1 MPLQLP
7 EGKRLAVSLS
17 PDFDAQSVWLGT
29 FRSTSQTQL
38 SRGEFGAVVGAP
50 RLLEVFH
57 RYGITTTWCVPTHT
71 MQTFPDSVAAVVE
84 SGHEIGAHGVYHE
97 YVPKLER
104 DEERRLLELQI
115 EQHEQFIGKRPRG
128 YRSPALDVTDNTLGL
143 LEEFGFDWDSSL
155 MGRDFEPYRPQ
166 MVVDVSLEK
175 GNRFGRE
182 SNVLEFPVSWFLD
195 DFPELESFKGSPLMQ
210 SNEAVLARWI
220 DSFNFAYERC
230 PGGAMTWTLHPQ
242 TIGRAHNLIM
252 LEKFLD
258 HITAFDGVWF
268 PTLSELFDSW
278 KDDKQGPANQ
288 DAAPLTQFV
297 RHAPLRLERTTP

>member
-1 MPLQLP
+1 MPLHLP

-29 FRSTSQTQL
+29 FRSTSQSL
-38 SRGEFGAVVGAP
+38 MSRGEFGALVGAP
-50 RLLEVFH
+50 RLLEVFR

-71 MQTFPDSVAAVVE
+71 IQTFRSSVDAIVE

-97 YVPKLER
+97 YVPALER

-115 EQHEQFIGKRPRG
+115 RQHEQLLGRRPRG
-128 YRSPALDVTDNTLGL
+128 YRSPALDVTDNTLEL

-155 MGRDFEPYRPQ
+155 MGRDFEPYRPR
-166 MVVDVSLEK
+166 MVVEISQEE
-175 GNRFGRE
+175 GNTFGPE
-182 SNVLEFPVSWFLD
+182 SSVLEFPVSWFLD

-210 SNEAVLARWI
+210 SNETVLARWI
-220 DSFNFAYERC
+220 DSFDFAYERC

-242 TIGRAHNLIM
+242 TIGRAHNLLM

-258 HITAFDGVWF
+258 HITSFEDVWF
-268 PTLSELFDSW
+268 PTLSELFDCWHDEGS
-278 KDDKQGPANQ
+278 PAPTGIRTTSKP
-288 DAAPLTQFV
+288 AGRTPAK
-297 RHAPLRLERTTP
+297 LERTAP